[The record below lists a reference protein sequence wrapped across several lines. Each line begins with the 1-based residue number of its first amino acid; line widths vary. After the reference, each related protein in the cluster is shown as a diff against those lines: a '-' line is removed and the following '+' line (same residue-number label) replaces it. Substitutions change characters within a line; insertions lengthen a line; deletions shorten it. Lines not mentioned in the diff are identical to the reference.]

1 MPSEN
6 NKNEQKPRMGVI
18 RRLADLVQGN
28 MDDMY
33 RTTYYADPNN
43 KDQLKAIKTDITS
56 SIKDI
61 MDVNSDNIGEPN
73 ISRLYERL
81 LLNSQGDSDTIQE
94 FERIFGD
101 NEFINNLTSSY
112 LDNRWVKAVDSEIDE
127 VLKYMPKLQ
136 EALSTLKDN
145 VLSSDSFSKDFL
157 NLEAKL
163 TPTRHSQEQFAR
175 NINDMKERYNILKL
189 TGEIYDKASKYG
201 ECFVYC
207 VPYKKAIE
215 NLMKRKTANN
225 SKNITVRTNFEAGEV
240 RIESTIS
247 DFEPIVI
254 NESCEVISE
263 TTTTSTIER
272 KENWYKLN
280 EKKDNFNFNIQ
291 FENGIISSLVES
303 EQNARE
309 KREFLKEQS
318 LTEQY
323 LIELATSSGNVVTEG
338 KDSITNDGKAY
349 AFDNTMN
356 ADLELGAKI
365 PTHHK
370 FDHTLYDD
378 MALPNQD
385 DTTVDGLYDSNKRD
399 SKLKD
404 MNGCIVKVL
413 KRERVTPIILND
425 ICLGYY
431 HFEFDDQAALFE
443 DRFTTTGTVNTITGL
458 RSNGRSEA
466 FDSFQ
471 RREELLRNI
480 ANNLADKIDNKFID
494 NNQDLKKEI
503 YYILKYND
511 SFNAAAGS
519 TNNIRVSYIPPED
532 IHHIYFELDED
543 TGRGISDLNLSLI
556 PAKLWVAIYITNCLA
571 IMTRGND
578 KRVYYVK
585 QSVESNISKTLLKT
599 INEIKKSNFGI
610 RQIENINSV
619 LNITGRFNDYIIPR
633 GNDGQSPIEME
644 VLQGQNI
651 DIKTELLNLL
661 EESAI
666 NVTGVPIEIIQNR
679 QSPDYALQLTMS
691 NSKFLRYVYTRQG
704 DFQKIIAPLYT
715 KIYDIEYG
723 TNDQIV
729 VTLPP
734 PLFINVT
741 NTNQLITNTSDY
753 CDNITNIIMADE
765 QNEVIKAKFA
775 KELKIYHLG
784 SYLNMEVINQIMNK
798 ARQGKTDDDVN
809 NPENLA

>member
-1 MPSEN
+1 MASD
-6 NKNEQKPRMGVI
+6 NKNDQQKPRMGVI

-28 MDDMY
+28 MNDMY

-43 KDQLKAIKTDITS
+43 RDQLQAIKNDITT

-61 MDVNSDNIGEPN
+61 MDTNSDNIGEPN
-73 ISRLYERL
+73 ISRLYERIFL
-81 LLNSQGDSDTIQE
+81 STQNDPNTVKD

-101 NEFINNLTSSY
+101 NEFINNLASSY
-112 LDNRWVKAVDSEIDE
+112 LDNRWVKAIDE
-127 VLKYMPKLQ
+127 EINEVLRYMPKLQ
-136 EALSTLKDN
+136 EALSTIKDN
-145 VLSSDSFSKDFL
+145 VLSSDSFSKDYL
-157 NLEAKL
+157 NLGSKL
-163 TPTRHSQEQFAR
+163 SPTRETEEQFAR
-175 NINDMKERYNILKL
+175 NITDMKERYNMLKL
-189 TGEIYDKASKYG
+189 TSEIYEKTSKYG
-201 ECFVYC
+201 EVFVYC
-207 VPYKKAIE
+207 VPYDRAIRRLIE
-215 NLMKRKTANN
+215 RKN
-225 SKNITVRTNFEAGEV
+225 SNDARNITVRTNFESGNV
-240 RIESTIS
+240 FIESAVS
-247 DFEPIVI
+247 EFEPIKFNNTVI
-254 NESCEVISE
+254 KYEDG
-263 TTTTSTIER
+263 
-272 KENWYKLN
+272 KEENRGIN
-280 EKKDNFNFNIQ
+280 VNIQ
-291 FENGIISSLVES
+291 IENGIISSLVEN
-303 EQNARE
+303 EKIARE
-309 KREFLKEQS
+309 RRKIVREQS

-323 LIELATSSGNVVTEG
+323 LLELAMNDGSRSINEG
-338 KDSITNDGKAY
+338 IDSIANDGKPY
-349 AFDNTMN
+349 AFDDTMN
-356 ADLELGAKI
+356 GDLELGAKL
-365 PTHHK
+365 PVHHK
-370 FDHTLYDD
+370 FDKTLHDD
-378 MALPNQD
+378 MELPNQD
-385 DTTVDGLYDSNKRD
+385 DTTVDGLYDSNKRN
-399 SKLKD
+399 SGVKD
-404 MNGCIVKVL
+404 MNGCIVKIL

-431 HFEFDDQAALFE
+431 YFEFDDQAALFE
-443 DRFTTTGTVNTITGL
+443 DRYVTTGVVNTITGL

-466 FDSFQ
+466 FDSMQ

-480 ANNLADKIDNKFID
+480 ANNLADKIDTKFIN

-511 SFNAAAGS
+511 SFNAAVGS

-532 IHHIYFELDED
+532 IHHIYFNLDED

-571 IMTRGND
+571 VMTRGND

-633 GNDGQSPIEME
+633 GSDGQSPIEFE
-644 VLQGQNI
+644 VMPGQQVE
-651 DIKTELLNLL
+651 IKTDLLNLL

-666 NVTGVPIEIIQNR
+666 NVTGVPIEIIQSR
-679 QSPDYALQLTMS
+679 QSPDYAMQLTMS
-691 NSKFLRYVYTRQG
+691 NSKFLRFVYTRQG
-704 DFQKIIAPLYT
+704 DFQKAVAPLYT

-723 TNDQIV
+723 TNDQIT

-741 NTNQLITNTSDY
+741 NTNQLIVNTSDY
-753 CDNITNIIMADE
+753 CENVTNIVMADE

-784 SYLNMEVINQIMNK
+784 SYLNMDVIRQIMNK
-798 ARQGKTDDDVN
+798 ARQSSTEDVVN

>member
-1 MPSEN
+1 MASD
-6 NKNEQKPRMGVI
+6 NKDKQKPRMGVI
-18 RRLADLVQGN
+18 RKLADLVQGN

-43 KDQLKAIKTDITS
+43 RDQLKAIKTDITT

-61 MDVNSDNIGEPN
+61 MDTNTDNIGEPN

-81 LLNSQGDSDTIQE
+81 LLNSQNDPTTVKE

-101 NEFINNLTSSY
+101 NEFINNLASSY
-112 LDNRWVKAVDSEIDE
+112 LDNRWVKAIDEEINE

-136 EALSTLKDN
+136 EALSTIKDN
-145 VLSSDSFSKDFL
+145 VLSSDSFSKDYL
-157 NLEAKL
+157 NLESRLA
-163 TPTRHSQEQFAR
+163 PTKQTEEQFAR
-175 NINDMKERYNILKL
+175 NISDMKERYNMLKL
-189 TGEIYDKASKYG
+189 TSEIYDKTSKYG
-201 ECFVYC
+201 EVFVYC
-207 VPYKKAIE
+207 VPYTKAISR
-215 NLMKRKTANN
+215 LIDKKN
-225 SKNITVRTNFEAGEV
+225 SNDARNINVKTNFESGQVLIESDIREFEPV
-240 RIESTIS
+240 RIGGY
-247 DFEPIVI
+247 DL
-254 NESCEVISE
+254 NKE
-263 TTTTSTIER
+263 T
-272 KENWYKLN
+272 
-280 EKKDNFNFNIQ
+280 DNFNINIQ
-291 FENGIISSLVES
+291 IENGIISSVVEN
-303 EQNARE
+303 EKLARE
-309 KREFLKEQS
+309 KRKFLKEQS

-323 LIELATSSGNVVTEG
+323 LLELAINEG
-338 KDSITNDGKAY
+338 IDSIENNGKAY

-356 ADLELGAKI
+356 HDLEMGAKLPI
-365 PTHHK
+365 HHK
-370 FDHTLYDD
+370 FDKTLHDD

-385 DTTVDGLYDSNKRD
+385 DTTVDGLYDSNRRS
-399 SKLKD
+399 SKIKD
-404 MNGCIVKVL
+404 MNGCIVKIL

-431 HFEFDDQAALFE
+431 YFEFDDQAALFE
-443 DRFTTTGTVNTITGL
+443 DRYVTTGVVNTITGL

-466 FDSFQ
+466 FDAMQ
-471 RREELLRNI
+471 RREELLRSV
-480 ANNLADKIDNKFID
+480 ANNLADKIDANFV
-494 NNQDLKKEI
+494 NANQDLKKEI

-511 SFNAAAGS
+511 SFNDAVGA

-532 IHHIYFELDED
+532 IHHIYFDLDED

-571 IMTRGND
+571 VMTRGND

-633 GNDGQSPIEME
+633 GNDGQSPIEFE
-644 VLQGQNI
+644 VMPGQQVE
-651 DIKTELLNLL
+651 IKTDLLNIL

-679 QSPDYALQLTMS
+679 QSPEYAMQLTMS
-691 NSKFLRYVYTRQG
+691 NSKFLRFVYTRQG
-704 DFQKIIAPLYT
+704 DFQKAIAPLYT

-723 TNDQIV
+723 SNDQIT

-741 NTNQLITNTSDY
+741 NTNQLIVNTSDY
-753 CDNITNIIMADE
+753 CDNITNIVMADE
-765 QNEVIKAKFA
+765 QDETVKAKFA

-784 SYLNMEVINQIMNK
+784 SYLNMDIIKQIMNR
-798 ARQGKTDDDVN
+798 ARQSRTEDVVS

>member
-6 NKNEQKPRMGVI
+6 KKNEQQKPRIGTL
-18 RRLADLVQGN
+18 RKLASLVQDN

-43 KDQLKAIKTDITS
+43 RDQLQAIKSDITT

-61 MDVNSDNIGEPN
+61 MDTNSDNIGEPN

-81 LLNSQGDSDTIQE
+81 LLNAQGDPTTVKE
-94 FERIFGD
+94 FEQIFGD

-112 LDNRWVKAVDSEIDE
+112 LDNRWVKAIDEETNE

-136 EALSTLKDN
+136 EALDTIKDN

-157 NLEAKL
+157 NLESKL
-163 TPTRHSQEQFAR
+163 APTKQSEEQFAR
-175 NINDMKERYNILKL
+175 NINDMKERYNMLKL
-189 TGEIYDKASKYG
+189 TSEIYEKASKYG
-201 ECFVYC
+201 EVFVYC
-207 VPYKKAIE
+207 VPYTKAISR
-215 NLMKRKTANN
+215 LMDRKN
-225 SKNITVRTNFEAGEV
+225 SNKNIAVKTNLESGEV
-240 RIESTIS
+240 LIESSIS
-247 DFEPIVI
+247 EFEPIRI
-254 NESCEVISE
+254 NSGYDLDKS
-263 TTTTSTIER
+263 
-272 KENWYKLN
+272 
-280 EKKDNFNFNIQ
+280 KDNFNINI
-291 FENGIISSLVES
+291 EIESGIISSLVNDEKI
-303 EQNARE
+303 ARE
-309 KREFLKEQS
+309 KRKVVREQS

-323 LIELATSSGNVVTEG
+323 LLELAINGDSDVIMEG
-338 KDSITNDGKAY
+338 IDSISNDGKSY

-356 ADLELGAKI
+356 NDLELGAKL
-365 PTHHK
+365 PVHHK
-370 FDHTLYDD
+370 FDKTLYDD
-378 MALPNQD
+378 MNLPNQD
-385 DTTVDGLYDSNKRD
+385 DTTVDGLYDSNKRT
-399 SKLKD
+399 SKIKD
-404 MNGCIVKVL
+404 MNGCIVKIL

-431 HFEFDDQAALFE
+431 YFDFDDQAALFE
-443 DRFTTTGTVNTITGL
+443 DRFASTGVVNTITGL

-466 FDSFQ
+466 FDSMQ
-471 RREELLRNI
+471 RREELLRSV
-480 ANNLADKIDNKFID
+480 ANNLADKIDANFV
-494 NNQDLKKEI
+494 NSNQDLKKEI

-532 IHHIYFELDED
+532 IHHIYFNLDED

-599 INEIKKSNFGI
+599 INEIKKANFGI

-633 GNDGQSPIEME
+633 GNDGQSPIEFE
-644 VLQGQNI
+644 VMPGQNVE
-651 DIKTELLNLL
+651 IKTDLLNLL

-679 QSPDYALQLTMS
+679 QSPDYAMQLTMS
-691 NSKFLRYVYTRQG
+691 NSKFLRFVYTRQG
-704 DFQKIIAPLYT
+704 DFQKTIAPLYT

-723 TNDQIV
+723 SHDQIV

-741 NTNQLITNTSDY
+741 NTNQLIVNTSDY
-753 CDNITNIIMADE
+753 CDNITNIVMADE
-765 QNEVIKAKFA
+765 QNEVVKAKFA

-784 SYLNMEVINQIMNK
+784 SYLNMDIIKQIMNR
-798 ARQGKTDDDVN
+798 ARQSKTEDDVT
-809 NPENLA
+809 NPDNLA